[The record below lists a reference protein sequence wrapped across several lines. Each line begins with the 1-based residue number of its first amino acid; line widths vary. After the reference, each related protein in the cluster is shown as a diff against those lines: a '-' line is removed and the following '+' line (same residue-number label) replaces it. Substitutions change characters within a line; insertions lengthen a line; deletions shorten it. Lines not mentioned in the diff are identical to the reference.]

1 VPSRKFGRRPPR
13 LDEVFQRYDPPVYF
27 VTFCAHRRRKV
38 LATNRTHSA
47 FVQFAQRAAESSIAV
62 GRYVVMPDHIHLF
75 VCGNEEFVFSR
86 WVAMLKQVLAKRNG
100 WRKSR
105 GQIWEEGFFDHILR
119 NDESMSEKWDYVVQ
133 NPVRAGLVNCAED
146 WPYQGEIVSI
156 DRV

>member
-1 VPSRKFGRRPPR
+1 MPSRKFGRRPPR
-13 LDEVFQRYDPPVYF
+13 LDEVFQRYDPLVYF
-27 VTFCAHRRRKV
+27 VTFCTHRRQKI
-38 LATNRTHSA
+38 LATDKTHSA
-47 FVQFAQRAAESSIAV
+47 FVEFAQRAAESSIAV

-75 VCGNEEFVFSR
+75 VCGNEEFVLSR
-86 WVAMLKQVLAKRNG
+86 WVAMLKQVLAKAND
-100 WRKSR
+100 WSR
-105 GQIWEEGFFDHILR
+105 SNGQIWEEGFFDHILR